1 MLNPFPELLVYQLL
15 APTLLRMAVALV
27 FAYLAY
33 RHFEHRES
41 ISKTR
46 FPVVGQGAWIVWLS
60 IIIEAA
66 VAVALFFG
74 YYTQVAAILGAIG
87 AIKHIVW
94 RGKFP
99 NFFWLTRSA
108 AFLLLV
114 ICLSLLLTGA
124 GAFAFDLPL

>member
-1 MLNPFPELLVYQLL
+1 MLNVFPELLVYQLL
-15 APTLLRMAVALV
+15 APTLLRMAVVLV

-33 RHFEHRES
+33 RHFEHRED

-46 FPVVGQGAWIVWLS
+46 FPVVGQGMWIVWLT
-60 IIIEAA
+60 IIIEVATAA
-66 VAVALFFG
+66 ALFFG